1 MRLRT
6 LILTSSL
13 LLTLFSGVVAYAT
26 LGEGRRKAIKRKSQ
40 LRFSNRMENTPGT
53 FSLKSGY
60 QFRGSQVINEP
71 TKTSIRVNT
80 VVSMQKGNQVY
91 TMPLKKE
98 VWIDRVKLTVGNQ
111 SLRPQ

>member
-1 MRLRT
+1 MRHRS
-6 LILTSSL
+6 LIWTSAL

-26 LGEGRRKAIKRKSQ
+26 LGEGRRKASNRKAQ
-40 LRFSNRMENTPGT
+40 LRLSNRTENTPGT

-60 QFRGSQVINEP
+60 QFRGSQVISE
-71 TKTSIRVNT
+71 TAKTSIRINT
-80 VVSMQKGNQVY
+80 VVSLQKGNQVY

-98 VWIDRVKLTVGNQ
+98 VWIDKVKLTLGNQ

>member
-1 MRLRT
+1 MRS
-6 LILTSSL
+6 LIWTTSL

-26 LGEGRRKAIKRKSQ
+26 LGEGRRKASKRKTQ
-40 LRFSNRMENTPGT
+40 LRLSNRMENTPGT

-71 TKTSIRVNT
+71 SKTSIRINT
-80 VVSMQKGNQVY
+80 VVSLQKGNHVY

-98 VWIDRVKLTVGNQ
+98 VWIDKVKLTLGNQ